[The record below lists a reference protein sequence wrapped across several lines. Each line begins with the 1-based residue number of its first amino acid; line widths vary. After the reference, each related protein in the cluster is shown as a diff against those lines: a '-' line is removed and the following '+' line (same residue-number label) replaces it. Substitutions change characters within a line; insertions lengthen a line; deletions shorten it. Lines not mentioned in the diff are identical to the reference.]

1 MFQFGRLLTQTLV
14 LGLGAG
20 IPDINGV
27 ALTIVN
33 FQYMTGTACSSA
45 MVPVVGRCIGARQ
58 KEQAKMYSRKILSLN
73 YFVLWAVVLLTVLF
87 VEPLVGLYGLESG
100 TPEAFTAMNLIVI
113 HSLIASLIWPIGFML
128 PSAFRAASD
137 VRSTFTKNGGNLATP
152 GALQF
157 NFTKQGQFVIS
168 ADKTSEDALMDVVL
182 DAGAEDILNNGD
194 HFEILCPISSF
205 MAVGE
210 ALEKAGIEPD
220 EAELAWIPNSETDI
234 TDPEIAKKIIKL
246 TDALE
251 ALDDVQNVYSNENID
266 DSLLD

>member
-1 MFQFGRLLTQTLV
+1 MSGHSKWATTKRHKAAVDAKRGKIFSAISKDLTLAAKEGGGDPTTNARLRMLIQKAKAANMPADNVDRAIKKGTGEIPGVIYEQL
-14 LGLGAG
+14 LYEGYGPGG
-20 IPDINGV
+20 IGI
-27 ALTIVN
+27 IVEVTTDN
-33 FQYMTGTACSSA
+33 
-45 MVPVVGRCIGARQ
+45 
-58 KEQAKMYSRKILSLN
+58 KN
-73 YFVLWAVVLLTVLF
+73 
-87 VEPLVGLYGLESG
+87 
-100 TPEAFTAMNLIVI
+100 
-113 HSLIASLIWPIGFML
+113 
-128 PSAFRAASD
+128 RAASD

>member
-1 MFQFGRLLTQTLV
+1 MLIQKSNAANLPADSVYRAIKKGTGEIPGVIYEQLLYE
-14 LGLGAG
+14 GYGPGG
-20 IPDINGV
+20 IGI
-27 ALTIVN
+27 IVEVTTDN
-33 FQYMTGTACSSA
+33 
-45 MVPVVGRCIGARQ
+45 
-58 KEQAKMYSRKILSLN
+58 KN
-73 YFVLWAVVLLTVLF
+73 
-87 VEPLVGLYGLESG
+87 
-100 TPEAFTAMNLIVI
+100 
-113 HSLIASLIWPIGFML
+113 
-128 PSAFRAASD
+128 RAASD

>member
-1 MFQFGRLLTQTLV
+1 MSGHSKWATTKRHKAAVDAKRGKIFSAISKDLTLAAKDGGGDPTTNARLRMLIQKAKAANMPADNVDRAIKKGTGEIPGVIYEQL
-14 LGLGAG
+14 LYEGYGPGG
-20 IPDINGV
+20 IGI
-27 ALTIVN
+27 IVEVTTDN
-33 FQYMTGTACSSA
+33 
-45 MVPVVGRCIGARQ
+45 
-58 KEQAKMYSRKILSLN
+58 KN
-73 YFVLWAVVLLTVLF
+73 
-87 VEPLVGLYGLESG
+87 
-100 TPEAFTAMNLIVI
+100 
-113 HSLIASLIWPIGFML
+113 
-128 PSAFRAASD
+128 RAASD

-194 HFEILCPISSF
+194 HFEILCPIASF